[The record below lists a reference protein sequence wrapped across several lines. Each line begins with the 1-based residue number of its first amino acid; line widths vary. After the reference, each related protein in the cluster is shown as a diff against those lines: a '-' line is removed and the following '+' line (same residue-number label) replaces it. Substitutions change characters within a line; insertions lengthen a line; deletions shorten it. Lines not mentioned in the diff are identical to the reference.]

1 MTVVIGSSDEP
12 APTEICPNAINE
24 DDPAVPEQRPCSTEQ
39 TNDEEQKFQQQSQ
52 PQQSHDA
59 PQQQSHTGEVQD
71 KQSAEDSKSDG
82 DGKQDGKDGADNDKE
97 HSEEAALVDPD
108 SFPED
113 DLQKLEEM
121 INRSRW
127 VVPVLPSG
135 ELEVLLLATLRLA
148 RRGIDEQN
156 ELCMRFIRDG
166 LTTSFVKI
174 LTDEAVSGWKFE
186 IHKCIYHNCVL
197 LIELCVAKLD
207 SNCPELLDLLAL
219 LFNPDNKFHHYNASR
234 GMDTQESTPFAKS
247 GDARSPKGWL
257 VNLINRFGALGGFE
271 VLLRRFEETSVDKPL
286 PLSIIVLLVKPF
298 GQCCQFLTK
307 QTISTYLMPIV
318 EKVPVYLHKFSD
330 EQLKKDTKNDSLSML
345 VRWLRYIAS
354 CAGQTAMV
362 ERLEEFRLQMLLKL
376 LQISS
381 FNGKMN
387 ALNEVNKAITNVM
400 LYRQSGHGQRCVDAS
415 DAEYLTSNKMV
426 GWIRDNNVLSIVL
439 RDSLHQPQYVEK
451 LEKILRFMIKE
462 KALTLSDLD
471 AIWDSQS
478 GATRH
483 EAIVK
488 NIHDLLAK
496 LAWDFSPEQ
505 LEHVFESCFKKSWAT
520 AQTKKEREKL
530 IELIRRL
537 AEDDKDGMMAH
548 KVLQLLWGLAHNQQV
563 PNEIVDLAL
572 SAHLKI
578 LDYSCCQDRS
588 AQKQHWLEE
597 CVQELRNNDIWVI
610 PALKHIREICVLYQE
625 TQQQTSHG
633 LVPRGASQGPAR
645 SDIISALQN
654 KHTLVVLVT
663 TNLVNYVEESKKFVT
678 THPDPSVAR
687 EGHRY
692 PHNVNVYERLRFLRF
707 LLKDGQLWLCAP
719 QATQIWKCLAE
730 NGAYPSDREACFNWF
745 AKLMGDEPDLDP
757 DINKQFFE
765 ENVLKFDP
773 SQLTESGIHC
783 FHRFF
788 KMVNVKEGNLVTMK
802 SGMSASPNGTN
813 VVYVDNVE
821 LVGQDYLWKVV
832 LLAPDKVSA
841 RAAGILRDTTTNLG
855 PKLHE
860 ARTALHEEF
869 VTTCFDRIRLA
880 YGAWKRL
887 QPSERAIEL
896 RKMRR
901 LLRLLTQ
908 YVQQCDGDYPERLY
922 LPLHRAL
929 RGREMRATIQIWSS
943 SGTSNNSTGANS
955 SNTSSASNSSGS
967 SDEIVV
973 STHTNET
980 LFSLK
985 RKVEHR
991 LEMGKLELFHGEE
1004 SLSEKMHNSMGA
1016 IFPTARMTLRAKAA
1030 VTTQSLG
1037 LTTSTGAGEAGAHQ
1051 SSPAS
1056 SSSSESESP
1065 SPPQLSH
1072 ASQMLLENQ
1081 LPGVLIARKEN
1092 RVRFCLTLCDIP
1104 ELHDV
1109 TWALLQQIP
1118 SSSDVMAQLKQYAAG
1133 EPGKL
1138 AAYFKASSSISELQ
1152 YNLEVLYAMLL
1163 PATDPL
1169 SEEALT
1175 LQCNCIRSGVL
1186 HALADMLLK
1195 RPAGAQPVELPHSVQ
1210 LVLLKLYRFLLAI
1223 LIRNSSSAVAA
1234 AEPHEDSVVSTV
1246 AGKVVAALQGQQFTI
1261 KPLCPSAVESIL
1273 STLVKSSWSLANLDE
1288 ISPDNV
1294 HICQESLYTLTA
1306 SLRLLSD
1313 AKITSGVLQNT
1324 EYIFYLLLKCPNASV
1339 RQAAEDTFYNLG
1351 KQFGPL
1357 NFITSLYAQVN
1368 GDVVTHHEKS
1378 SEYFSLIGR
1387 LLGTLKS
1394 FSEAKDL
1401 FEKELSWLRAAKDDA
1416 QPPQLTEGHLIVAI
1430 SVCRFLSSDEKARH
1444 NDFVRELLED
1454 FVFPASKAFVAL
1466 KNPELMSGHHDQNAA
1481 DHMEIGKLKPNGNHG
1496 QLLASEGV
1504 TAKSVCV
1511 NASITNAA
1519 LDLVVELCCRC
1530 LTNLAETN
1538 RILSYMFYSDKNA
1551 RITEWEYFPAVGPR
1565 PPKGFVGLKNAGATC
1580 YMNSVLQ
1587 QLYMIK
1593 PIRQG
1598 LLSLKDV
1605 VTESDLT
1612 NGGNES
1618 DYNLGVLKQVMIIFG
1633 FLEKSRQQFY
1643 VPQGFWNHF
1652 RLWGEPVN
1660 VREQHDALE
1669 FFNCLV
1675 DSIDEALKSL
1685 NWPTI
1690 LSKVLGGTFAD
1701 QKICKGCPH
1710 RYSREESFT
1719 TLNID
1724 IRNHSNLLDSLEQ
1737 YVKGDLLE
1745 GPNAYHCEQCSK
1757 KVDTVKRL
1765 CIKSLPPILAIQ
1777 LKRFDYDWDRECAIK
1792 FNDYFEFPRD
1802 LDMEPYTV
1810 QGLARREGEPVEPDR
1825 TDRSEQAANAGTIY
1839 ELSGIVVHSGQA
1851 SGGHYYSYIK
1861 TDGQWY
1867 KFDDGEVCE
1876 SKMESHEEMKN
1887 QCFGGDYVSEMFD
1900 HISKRMSCRRQ
1911 KRWWNAYILFYE
1923 RVDLADRIERQL
1935 RIERPDEMAAAM
1947 LPPAIEMSVWQQNLQ
1962 YTHVHVQFTAEFFRF
1977 VKNLVSVNAKH
1988 LTMTVAAT
1996 DDSGDE
2002 NHQEAQVVEVPDVPL
2017 LSMQL
2022 ADKFL
2027 FSTYFHTKKV
2037 LRGNMSEWLATLI
2050 EYFNNSLEARTWF
2063 GQRLTNVSLPGHGII
2078 CTYLLEC
2085 PVEEVRHCFAHLL
2098 ANLVH
2103 CLLKDTPN
2111 QSSDFNPLAVR
2122 ILSDVMQLLA
2132 KDVCDYGRHVNHYFL
2147 FYSLYAGMG
2156 SREKMHL
2163 IKSEVPLAF
2172 IRLALDDGAIKYQY
2186 AELGKLYQTIAT
2198 LLHCLD
2204 VTGYQA
2210 AADESRSLNLLLANP
2225 YARSVLAP
2233 MDERIA
2239 EYLFQ
2244 PNSFIKKLLEDANG
2258 MDEVVDL
2265 VKYLCWENQEMS
2277 RNVLTELLWC
2287 IAYVCTYEVRP
2298 YLDILLHILTIQDS
2312 WQMIRINMILKG
2324 MRPDRE
2330 ALFDIIERAK
2340 SHYQKRAYQCVK
2352 FLVELLTRVPEAFE
2366 DPETRQRLQA
2376 AVEWTRTE
2384 LDRKHYPGSGQQQP
2398 PWSQVS
2404 NETSNGYFL
2413 ERSASAVEMVS
2424 RAGQLLAQLS
2434 DGEEQPHPAAAGDT
2448 AANVAST
2455 AGAGCTATTTITGAT
2470 IASTL
2475 SDKKEADPWR
2485 DGIVTTTNT
2494 TGKKDETWPK
2504 DRTRPIEERQ
2514 AETPAGAGG
2523 DHPRQEITR

>member
-12 APTEICPNAINE
+12 DSREICPPTINGE
-24 DDPAVPEQRPCSTEQ
+24 DPVIPEQIPCSTEQ
-39 TNDEEQKFQQQSQ
+39 PAEDQSKQQQ
-52 PQQSHDA
+52 QQLET
-59 PQQQSHTGEVQD
+59 QQQELHVVEADAD
-71 KQSAEDSKSDG
+71 KLSD
-82 DGKQDGKDGADNDKE
+82 DLKPEERNVKQDQGLIDKDGVVDENKGTVEDTTPND
-97 HSEEAALVDPD
+97 PTG
-108 SFPED
+108 FPEE
-113 DLQKLEEM
+113 DLKKLEEM

-127 VVPVLPSG
+127 VVPVLPNG
-135 ELEVLLLATLRLA
+135 ELELLLKAALRLA
-148 RRGIDEQN
+148 KNGADEEN
-156 ELCMRFIRDG
+156 EPCVRFIRDG

-186 IHKCIYHNCVL
+186 IHKCIYHNCEL
-197 LIELCVAKLD
+197 LVELCVVKLNA
-207 SNCPELLDLLAL
+207 NCPPLLDLLAL
-219 LFNPDNKFHHYNASR
+219 AFNPDNKFHQYNASR
-234 GMDTQESTPFAKS
+234 GMDAQESTPFAKS
-247 GDARSPKGWL
+247 GDARTPKGWL
-257 VNLINRFGALGGFE
+257 VNLINRFGAHGGFE
-271 VLLRRFEETSVDKPL
+271 VLLRRFEEPSAHKPL
-286 PLSIIVLLVKPF
+286 PLGVIVSLVKPF

-307 QTISTYLMPIV
+307 QTLSTYLMPIV
-318 EKVPVYLHKFSD
+318 EKVPVYLHKLSD

-345 VRWLRYIAS
+345 VRWLRHIAS
-354 CAGQTAMV
+354 CAGQTAIV

-400 LYRQSGHGQRCVDAS
+400 LYRQSGHGQRCVESS
-415 DAEYLTSNKMV
+415 DIEYLTSGKMV
-426 GWIRDNNVLSIVL
+426 GWIRDNSVLSIVL

-462 KALTLSDLD
+462 KALTLGDLD
-471 AIWDSQS
+471 AIWESQS

-548 KVLQLLWGLAHNQQV
+548 KVLQLLWGLAHNQHV

-597 CVQELRNNDIWVI
+597 CVQELRNNDKWVI
-610 PALKHIREICVLYQE
+610 PALKHIREICLLYQE
-625 TQQQTSHG
+625 TQQHTAHG
-633 LVPRGASQGPAR
+633 LAQRGAIQCPAR
-645 SDIISALQN
+645 SDIISSLQN
-654 KHTLVVLVT
+654 KHSLVVLVT
-663 TNLVNYVEESKKFVT
+663 TNLVEYVEESKKFLAS
-678 THPDPSVAR
+678 HPDPSVAR

-692 PHNVNVYERLRFLRF
+692 SHNVNVLERLRFLRF

-730 NGAYPSDREACFNWF
+730 NGVYPSDREACFNWC
-745 AKLMGDEPDLDP
+745 AKMMGDEPDLDP

-783 FHRFF
+783 FQRFF
-788 KMVNVKEGNLVTMK
+788 KMVNIKEGHLVAVK
-802 SGMSASPNGTN
+802 SSLSASPNGAG
-813 VVYVDNVE
+813 VVYVENVE

-832 LLAPDKVSA
+832 LLAPDEVSA
-841 RAAGILRDTTTNLG
+841 RAAEILRSTTMHLG
-855 PKLHE
+855 PKLQE
-860 ARTALHEEF
+860 AHF
-869 VTTCFDRIRLA
+869 VTTCFDRIRMA
-880 YGAWKRL
+880 YDTWKCL
-887 QPSERAIEL
+887 QASERAVEL

-908 YVQQCDGDYPERLY
+908 YVQQCDADYPDRLY
-922 LPLHRAL
+922 LPLHRAQ
-929 RGREMRATIQIWSS
+929 RGKEMTATVQICH
-943 SGTSNNSTGANS
+943 
-955 SNTSSASNSSGS
+955 SASGS
-967 SDEIVV
+967 SVSAGGNSGSGGPAGSGASSEEVVV
-973 STHTNET
+973 SAHTNET
-980 LFSLK
+980 LASLK
-985 RKVEHR
+985 RRLEHR
-991 LEMGKLELFHGEE
+991 LEAGKLELFQGED
-1004 SLSEKMHNSMGA
+1004 SLNDKMHSCMGV
-1016 IFPTARMTLRAKAA
+1016 IFPTARVALRAKAA
-1030 VTTQSLG
+1030 AATPALG
-1037 LTTSTGAGEAGAHQ
+1037 LTTSAGASGAGAHQ

-1056 SSSSESESP
+1056 SSSSESGSP
-1065 SPPQLSH
+1065 SPPQLSQ
-1072 ASQMLLENQ
+1072 ASQLLVENQ
-1081 LPGVLIARKEN
+1081 LPGVLIARKEA
-1092 RVRFCLTLCDIP
+1092 RVQFCLTLCDIA

-1118 SSSDVMAQLKQYAAG
+1118 SSTDAMVHLKQLAAG
-1133 EPGKL
+1133 EPGSL
-1138 AAYFKASSSISELQ
+1138 VAHFKASGSISKLQ

-1169 SEEALT
+1169 ADEALQ
-1175 LQCNCIRSGVL
+1175 LQCNCVRSGVL
-1186 HALADMLLK
+1186 HALADTLLK
-1195 RPAGAQPVELPHSVQ
+1195 APSLAGSQSAELPPSVQ

-1223 LIRNSSSAVAA
+1223 LIRNGSSTTTANVA
-1234 AEPHEDSVVSTV
+1234 AEPHEDSVVSAV
-1246 AGKVVAALQGQQFTI
+1246 AGKVVTALQAQQFVI
-1261 KPLCPSAVESIL
+1261 EPLCPSAVESIL
-1273 STLVKSSWSLANLDE
+1273 GTLVKSSWSLADLDD
-1288 ISPDNV
+1288 ISPDDV

-1306 SLRLLSD
+1306 SLCFLGD
-1313 AKITSGVLQNT
+1313 AQITYGVLQNT
-1324 EYIFYLLLKCPNASV
+1324 EYIFYLLLKCSNVAV
-1339 RQAAEDTFYNLG
+1339 RQAAGDTFYNLG
-1351 KQFGPL
+1351 THFEPL
-1357 NFITSLYAQVN
+1357 RFITSLYAQVN

-1378 SEYFSLIGR
+1378 AEYFSLIGR
-1387 LLGTLKS
+1387 LLGTLDT
-1394 FSEAKDL
+1394 FAGAKGL
-1401 FEKELSWLRAAKDDA
+1401 FEAELAWLRAAKDDA
-1416 QPPQLTEGHLIVAI
+1416 QPPQLIEGHLITQH
-1430 SVCRFLSSDEKARH
+1430 R
-1444 NDFVRELLED
+1444 DFVRELLED
-1454 FVFPASKAFVAL
+1454 IVFPASKAFVAL
-1466 KNPELMSGHHDQNAA
+1466 KNSEPVWGYNRPIA
-1481 DHMEIGKLKPNGNHG
+1481 DHAEVDDQKSNGG
-1496 QLLASEGV
+1496 LEELTPDAV

-1511 NASITNAA
+1511 NSAITNAA
-1519 LDLVVELCCRC
+1519 LDLVVELCCKC
-1530 LTNLAETN
+1530 LTNLEETN

-1551 RITEWEYFPAVGPR
+1551 RITEWDYLPAVGPR
-1565 PPKGFVGLKNAGATC
+1565 PAKGFVGLKNAGATC

-1587 QLYMIK
+1587 QLYMIR

-1598 LLSLKDV
+1598 LLSLTDIV
-1605 VTESDLT
+1605 DESDLAA
-1612 NGGNES
+1612 GASEA

-1685 NWPTI
+1685 NRPTI

-1745 GPNAYHCEQCSK
+1745 GPNAYHCDQCSK

-1810 QGLARREGEPVEPDR
+1810 QGLARREGEPVEADR
-1825 TDRSEQAANAGTIY
+1825 ADRSEQDTGAGTLY

-1876 SKMESHEEMKN
+1876 SKMDTHEEMKN

-1923 RVDLADRIERQL
+1923 RVDLAARLERQVRL
-1935 RIERPDEMAAAM
+1935 DELPVAS

-1962 YTHVHVQFTAEFFRF
+1962 YTHVHVQFTPEFFRF
-1977 VKNLVSVNAKH
+1977 IKQLVSINARH
-1988 LTMTVAAT
+1988 LGRPAVEGDGGDG
-1996 DDSGDE
+1996 DDDDDDDDDDKS
-2002 NHQEAQVVEVPDVPL
+2002 AEVPYVPL

-2037 LRGNMSEWLATLI
+2037 LRGNMAEWLATLT
-2050 EYFNNSLEARTWF
+2050 EYFRNSKEARTWF
-2063 GQRLTNVSLPGHGII
+2063 GKRLTSGNTRGRGVI

-2085 PVEEVRHCFAHLL
+2085 PVEEVRHYFATLL
-2098 ANLVH
+2098 ANLTH
-2103 CLLKDTPN
+2103 CLLLDTPVKSPEPN
-2111 QSSDFNPLAVR
+2111 SLAAR
-2122 ILSDVMQLLA
+2122 ILADVMQLLA

-2147 FYSLYAGMG
+2147 FYSLYASMG

-2163 IKSEVPLAF
+2163 IKSDVPLAF

-2204 VTGYQA
+2204 VTHYQA
-2210 AADESRSLNLLLANP
+2210 PADESRSLNSLPANP
-2225 YARSVLAP
+2225 YARNTLMP
-2233 MDERIA
+2233 MSEHIA

-2244 PNSFIKKLLEDANG
+2244 PSSFIKKLLEDANA
-2258 MDEVVDL
+2258 MEEVVDL
-2265 VKYLCWENQEMS
+2265 LKYLCWENQGMS
-2277 RNVLTELLWC
+2277 RNVVSELLWY

-2298 YLDILLHILTIQDS
+2298 FLDILLHILTIPDS
-2312 WQMIRINMILKG
+2312 WQMIRIGMTLKG
-2324 MRPDRE
+2324 MRNDHE
-2330 ALFDIIERAK
+2330 GLFDIIERAQ
-2340 SHYQKRAYQCVK
+2340 SHYQKRAYQCIK
-2352 FLVELLTRVPEAFE
+2352 FMVELLSRIPEAFE
-2366 DPETRQRLQA
+2366 QADTRHRLQA
-2376 AVEWTRTE
+2376 AVEWTRIE
-2384 LDRKHYPGSGQQQP
+2384 LDRKHYPGNGQQQSF
-2398 PWSQVS
+2398 WSQVS

-2424 RAGQLLAQLS
+2424 RAGQLLAQLGDMDELHPTTAS
-2434 DGEEQPHPAAAGDT
+2434 TTPAGPAAAAAAPAAPTGGVTTPKGTLNRESSAVTVTT
-2448 AANVAST
+2448 AAAAAAAAAAKREKTWDRQRAPAEDKTLAHDPS
-2455 AGAGCTATTTITGAT
+2455 AG
-2470 IASTL
+2470 
-2475 SDKKEADPWR
+2475 R
-2485 DGIVTTTNT
+2485 
-2494 TGKKDETWPK
+2494 
-2504 DRTRPIEERQ
+2504 R
-2514 AETPAGAGG
+2514 
-2523 DHPRQEITR
+2523 